1 MVIFLRGSI
10 AFFLASSMVLSL
22 GACSKK
28 VEDKPKTA
36 AQPEAEKQAEKAAVD
51 KSVRDNPVYGNQIKA
66 LDKAKEVQKTV
77 EAQAEEQAKKIDDAT
92 K

>member
-10 AFFLASSMVLSL
+10 AFLLASSLILSL

-28 VEDKPKTA
+28 VEEKPKTA
-36 AQPEAEKQAEKAAVD
+36 EQLQAEKAAVD

-77 EAQAEEQAKKIDDAT
+77 DAQAEEQAKKIDDAT

>member
-1 MVIFLRGSI
+1 MVIFLRSSI
-10 AFFLASSMVLSL
+10 AFLLASAMVLSL

-36 AQPEAEKQAEKAAVD
+36 AQPEAEKAAVD
-51 KSVRDNPVYGNQIKA
+51 KSVRDNPVYGDQIKA

>member
-1 MVIFLRGSI
+1 MVIFTRCAITLLTII
-10 AFFLASSMVLSL
+10 AFA
-22 GACSKK
+22 ACSKK

-51 KSVRDNPVYGNQIKA
+51 KSVRDNPVYGDQIKA

>member
-1 MVIFLRGSI
+1 MVIFTRSSI
-10 AFFLASSMVLSL
+10 AFLLASSMILSL

-36 AQPEAEKQAEKAAVD
+36 AQLQAEKAAVD
-51 KSVRDNPVYGNQIKA
+51 KSVRDNPVYGDQIKA